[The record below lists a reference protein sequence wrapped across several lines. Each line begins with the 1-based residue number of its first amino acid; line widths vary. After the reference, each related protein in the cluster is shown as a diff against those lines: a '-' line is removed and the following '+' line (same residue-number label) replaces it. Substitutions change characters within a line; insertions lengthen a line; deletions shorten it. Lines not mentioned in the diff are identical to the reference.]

1 MSLWLEGEAAAFT
14 YGFPEDNLSR
24 LTVFSDT
31 DLTVGL
37 PPMFTIRAALGDG
50 GVYEGQSS
58 ICRAVGPLD
67 NAPARYECTFIA
79 SPCLMLAE

>member
-1 MSLWLEGEAAAFT
+1 MSLWLEGEAVAFT
-14 YGFPEDNLSR
+14 SGFPEDNLSR

-50 GVYEGQSS
+50 GVDEG
-58 ICRAVGPLD
+58 
-67 NAPARYECTFIA
+67 
-79 SPCLMLAE
+79 